1 MKIKLFTLIY
11 LFFFFAGCQLGEK
24 QGSGM
29 SDAEL
34 VQLIIA
40 AQKEQISVSELPA
53 KSILYLESDI
63 EYDEIETH
71 IALELG
77 YEVKRIGN
85 GSRIG
90 HRNEVYF
97 NLEGRKL
104 DPTNWSGER
113 QDREIY
119 GEYSAEKDRDDWRC
133 FYMVFPVTFVMPD
146 GSTITVASDDESG
159 WSELKSWYESNESEE
174 EPSLQYPVEIIRD
187 TEQGEETIVINS
199 EEELA
204 EVKETCRDYFEDSD
218 DSEECF
224 EYLYPITFVMP
235 DGSTITVQNEDGLL
249 ILHRWYEENSGYEE
263 EPVLQ
268 YPVSVV
274 LETEEGETTL
284 VVNSETEIDMIYENC
299 ELDE

>member
-24 QGSGM
+24 QGSGI

-146 GSTITVASDDESG
+146 GSTITVASGDESG

-204 EVKETCRDYFEDSD
+204 EVKETCRDYIEDSD
-218 DSEECF
+218 DSEDCF
-224 EYLYPITFVMP
+224 EYLFPVTFVMP
-235 DGSTITVQNEDGLL
+235 DGSTITIENEDGLL
-249 ILHRWYEENSGYEE
+249 ILRRWYEENSGYEE

-274 LETEEGETTL
+274 LENEEGETTL
-284 VVNSETEIDMIYENC
+284 VVNSETEIDMIYEEC